1 MRNQYRHRE
10 RKRTCQFCT
19 EPTRHVIDYKN
30 VGLLER
36 FVDEQGR
43 IRKSGKTGACR
54 RHQLMADS
62 MSVMGSPA
70 MRSVVQS
77 HRATHLAQ
85 RLACHGTGTLRAD
98 LDDPVD
104 LLRIGQQLVHRRRQ
118 IVGFDHDFLSGE
130 PTSWPGRTL
139 PRLISCPWCLGLYVT
154 PGVWAVWEY
163 IDPVVVVVVAATS
176 VLVAMEKWAHG

>member
-54 RHQLMADS
+54 RHQS
-62 MSVMGSPA
+62 
-70 MRSVVQS
+70 Q
-77 HRATHLAQ
+77 LAQ
-85 RLACHGTGTLRAD
+85 QIKRA
-98 LDDPVD
+98 
-104 LLRIGQQLVHRRRQ
+104 REIA
-118 IVGFDHDFLSGE
+118 
-130 PTSWPGRTL
+130 
-139 PRLISCPWCLGLYVT
+139 LIPYTAS
-154 PGVWAVWEY
+154 
-163 IDPVVVVVVAATS
+163 
-176 VLVAMEKWAHG
+176 